1 MDFHRIQNLAKKHSY
16 DWLRLSMG
24 IIFIWFGI
32 LKCLKES
39 PAQDLV
45 MHALPWSSNLLWVF
59 WIGIWEVLIGLC
71 FIIKKALKL
80 GLVLFFLHI
89 PGTFLPLIFAPEHCF
104 TSAPFL
110 LTLEGQYIIKNLI
123 TIASAFVLVGSLE
136 KK

>member
-1 MDFHRIQNLAKKHSY
+1 MDFHRIHYCAKKYSY
-16 DWLRLSMG
+16 DCLRLSIG

-45 MHALPWSSNLLWVF
+45 MHALPWSANLLWVF

-71 FIIKKALKL
+71 FIIKKTLKF

-104 TSAPFL
+104 ISAPFL
-110 LTLEGQYIIKNLI
+110 LTLEGQYIFKNLI